1 MFENLKTTRRGTT
14 ASFAAICFNSTGE
27 LLCLQGAGPDYC
39 LSVWRWRE
47 VIMMVMT
54 MMVMMMMMMT
64 MMMMLVGP
72 DYCLSVWSWRDVD
85 IVINPKEI

>member
-47 VIMMVMT
+47 V
-54 MMVMMMMMMT
+54 MMMMMM
-64 MMMMLVGP
+64 MMMMIMVILLVGS
-72 DYCLSVWSWRDVD
+72 LSLEMEGCGYR
-85 IVINPKEI
+85 N

>member
-47 VIMMVMT
+47 VT
-54 MMVMMMMMMT
+54 MMMT

-72 DYCLSVWSWRDVD
+72 DYCLSVWRWRDVD

>member
-1 MFENLKTTRRGTT
+1 MFENLKTARRGTT

-47 VIMMVMT
+47 VT
-54 MMVMMMMMMT
+54 MMMT

-72 DYCLSVWSWRDVD
+72 DYCLSVLSWRDVD

>member
-47 VIMMVMT
+47 V
-54 MMVMMMMMMT
+54 MMMMT
-64 MMMMLVGP
+64 KMMMLVGP

>member
-47 VIMMVMT
+47 VT
-54 MMVMMMMMMT
+54 MMMT

>member
-47 VIMMVMT
+47 V
-54 MMVMMMMMMT
+54 MMMMT

>member
-47 VIMMVMT
+47 VT
-54 MMVMMMMMMT
+54 MMMT

-72 DYCLSVWSWRDVD
+72 DYCLSVLSWRDVD